1 MLSGGHLVGFVT
13 ASDLGAARAFYGD
26 LLGLEC
32 VLSGPLAD
40 VYEVSGARLLV
51 VRVDEVEA
59 TELTVFGWNVDD
71 LRTTVTQLREAGV
84 ELILYPGLEQDSE
97 LVWTSPGGTLMVW
110 FRDPEGHNLSVMQSP
125 S

>member
-1 MLSGGHLVGFVT
+1 LVGFVT
-13 ASDLGAARAFYGD
+13 ARDLGAARAFYGD
-26 LLGLEC
+26 LLGLER

-40 VYEVSGARLLV
+40 VYEVSGARLMV
-51 VRVDEVEA
+51 VRVDEAEP

-71 LRTTVTQLREAGV
+71 LRTTVAQLREAGV
-84 ELILYPGLEQDSE
+84 ELILYPGLEQDSD